1 MTHCLFNGQ
10 YFSFSQVAPNTF
22 GIKDYELHIQ
32 TYYKHFHT
40 QLTIT
45 TSIVLSMSFS
55 FNNHFSNTN
64 NNITTLDIT
73 KFVETSSL
81 KTHDDDHFALDD
93 VIYPSYSDF
102 PPGFSP
108 SELLNSPS
116 FLSSSN
122 VCYTLTSC
130 VIIII
135 LVFNSQS
142 YYSTNHDFKLRVRL
156 HYKPLYCDK
165 I

>member
-1 MTHCLFNGQ
+1 
-10 YFSFSQVAPNTF
+10 
-22 GIKDYELHIQ
+22 
-32 TYYKHFHT
+32 
-40 QLTIT
+40 
-45 TSIVLSMSFS
+45 MSFS

-64 NNITTLDIT
+64 NNITTTLDIT
-73 KFVETSSL
+73 KFVETSSQL

-130 VIIII
+130 VLIII
-135 LVFNSQS
+135 LVFNPQS
-142 YYSTNHDFKLRVRL
+142 YYSPNHDFKRRMRSHFLVTK
-156 HYKPLYCDK
+156 YD
-165 I
+165 

>member
-1 MTHCLFNGQ
+1 
-10 YFSFSQVAPNTF
+10 
-22 GIKDYELHIQ
+22 
-32 TYYKHFHT
+32 
-40 QLTIT
+40 
-45 TSIVLSMSFS
+45 MSFS

-64 NNITTLDIT
+64 NNITTLDIAN
-73 KFVETSSL
+73 FVETSSQL
-81 KTHDDDHFALDD
+81 KTHDDDHFALDE

-135 LVFNSQS
+135 LVFYSQS
-142 YYSTNHDFKLRVRL
+142 YYNINHDFKLRVRL
-156 HYKPLYCDK
+156 YCKPLYCDK